1 MWGRVWQEIKDILF
15 PIFCEECG
23 VEGEWWCKNCREKNK
38 NKPMITGADGEL
50 DFTAAFLVYQEDG
63 VVGKL
68 IKQFKYSFAFDLEKL
83 WREIFKETELEKIIL
98 DNFSN
103 EEITVKLD
111 TKYLQGNYTEL
122 FSKEKTALKDSYT
135 LQLKPWEYKIWVKN

>member
-1 MWGRVWQEIKDILF
+1 MIHMFLILLLIFSCKQEPKFTNNNLASKFVSDTIVINDKMDKVISFYRESNGDAVLS
-15 PIFCEECG
+15 IF
-23 VEGEWWCKNCREKNK
+23 
-38 NKPMITGADGEL
+38 
-50 DFTAAFLVYQEDG
+50 
-63 VVGKL
+63 
-68 IKQFKYSFAFDLEKL
+68 
-83 WREIFKETELEKIIL
+83 
-98 DNFSN
+98 NFSN